1 MNKNLVKICITGKN
15 PKLFVKRFLINKY
28 MYYELKQENYNKI
41 TFKIAYTDYLKLNE
55 ISTVYDLA
63 IIKYYGYLK
72 YINFIKQNL
81 SFVISFLI
89 SIIFLYI
96 ISNICFNIEIVH
108 NNRKIRNLISDELN
122 NNNIKKFSLIP
133 NFSKRKE
140 VIQKIVKENKDDI
153 EWLEI
158 ERKGSKLIVKLT
170 ERKLNSKKENLN
182 NRHIIAKKSGIIK
195 KIEAESGVIV
205 KKINDYVK
213 KGDVIVSGDIIK
225 DETIKGQVVSKGV
238 VYAETW
244 YKVNVEYPLYY
255 EEVKYLD
262 EIKNNIIISLFD
274 NSYSLRKNYTD
285 SYLEKK
291 YILIKE
297 KIFPFNIRVEKQR
310 KTKVLIQELTKAE
323 AIKKAEEIAENKINV
338 KLAKDEYVISKKTLN
353 YNINNS
359 KIVVDIFFKV
369 YENITDYEN
378 TILNSEVKEVQ

>member
-89 SIIFLYI
+89 SIVFLFI

>member
-55 ISTVYDLA
+55 ISTVYDHA

-89 SIIFLYI
+89 SIVFLFI

-108 NNRKIRNLISDELN
+108 NNKKIRNLISDELN

-170 ERKLNSKKENLN
+170 ERKLNLKKENLN

-205 KKINDYVK
+205 KKVNDYVK